1 MAPSMP
7 QECSHA
13 DCSYSTSTGC
23 PTWELIANFLQQHT
37 QAVHGGGVQQGS
49 STVSKLEKLPRQT
62 FTLNMTESQWSFKK
76 MQWDNYIKQS
86 VVSEAVKLLQ
96 LQAACD
102 DALRQR
108 VFDTGTYSSLTTED
122 LFLKKMKELAVI
134 VDSLEKYVEDY
145 ATK

>member
-1 MAPSMP
+1 
-7 QECSHA
+7 
-13 DCSYSTSTGC
+13 
-23 PTWELIANFLQQHT
+23 
-37 QAVHGGGVQQGS
+37 
-49 STVSKLEKLPRQT
+49 
-62 FTLNMTESQWSFKK
+62 

-108 VFDTGTYSSLTTED
+108 VLDTGTYSSLTTENERASSD
-122 LFLKKMKELAVI
+122 SYAQ
-134 VDSLEKYVEDY
+134 VDSLEKSLEDY

>member
-1 MAPSMP
+1 
-7 QECSHA
+7 
-13 DCSYSTSTGC
+13 
-23 PTWELIANFLQQHT
+23 
-37 QAVHGGGVQQGS
+37 
-49 STVSKLEKLPRQT
+49 
-62 FTLNMTESQWSFKK
+62 